1 MTRALLRE
9 TRGKRALNDSVCAGE
24 RIAIIDASPDE
35 SKLQIYLPVNDK
47 REVSTSVVAEFPC
60 RGIDN
65 RNIFRNFFEGNNRR
79 GDRNEGGLI
88 FETCSPCC
96 LPLAGRFLFRW
107 ERYNN

>member
-79 GDRNEGGLI
+79 GDRNEGGVDFRNL
-88 FETCSPCC
+88 FPVLFAPCGTFS
-96 LPLAGRFLFRW
+96 LPLGTV
-107 ERYNN
+107 